1 MPAEKPPSPSR
12 PLRGSQDAAAFYDQ
26 VAAVYDQ
33 QFAHPPAYT
42 LQQVRWLARLCPPG
56 PLLDLGCGSGRM
68 LGPLRAAGFA
78 PVVGL
83 DCSRQMLRL
92 ARRAC
97 PAAPLVLADAGRGL
111 PLRSHSFATIVSL
124 HSSLIHLT
132 QPGDPTRLLA
142 EALRVLRPGGL
153 LVLEL
158 PHPRSYPPEAA
169 PGRWRDFAEGI
180 RCRRVEHGLEE
191 LCLDELGG
199 LSTRVRLWEIADL
212 RRWFQG
218 WARVEVHPGFVGGRF
233 DPHQG
238 SIMVVVAGK
247 GRA

>member
-1 MPAEKPPSPSR
+1 MPVEKPPSPSR

-42 LQQVRWLARLCPPG
+42 FQQTRWLARACPPG

-68 LGPLRAAGFA
+68 LGPLSQAGFH

-83 DCSRQMLRL
+83 DCSWQMLRL

-97 PAAPLVLADAGRGL
+97 PAAPLLLADAGRGL
-111 PLRSHSFATIVSL
+111 PLGPGSIASIVSL

-132 QPGDPTRLLA
+132 RPGDPPRLVA
-142 EALRVLRPGGL
+142 EAFRVLRPGGI
-153 LVLEL
+153 LVMEL

-169 PGRWRDFAEGI
+169 PGRWREFAEGI
-180 RCRRVEHGLEE
+180 SCRRVGDGLEE
-191 LCLDELGG
+191 LRLDELGG
-199 LSTRVRLWEIADL
+199 LSTRVRLWELNDL
-212 RRWFQG
+212 RLWFQG
-218 WARVEVHPGFVGGRF
+218 WYRAEVHPGFMGGRF
-233 DPHQG
+233 DPHKG
-238 SIMVVVAGK
+238 SIMVVVACK
-247 GRA
+247 

>member
-1 MPAEKPPSPSR
+1 MPLEKPLPSAR
-12 PLRGSQDAAAFYDQ
+12 PGQGAQSTAAFYDQ
-26 VAAVYDQ
+26 VAPVYDQ

-42 LQQVRWLARLCPPG
+42 FQQARWLARVCPPG

-68 LGPLRAAGFA
+68 LGPLSEAGFA
-78 PVVGL
+78 PVAGL
-83 DCSRQMLRL
+83 DCSPSMLGL

-97 PAAPLVLADAGRGL
+97 PDAPLVLADASQGL
-111 PLRSHSFATIVSL
+111 PLRSASFASIVSL

-132 QPGDPTRLLA
+132 RPGDPPRLLA

-158 PHPRSYPPEAA
+158 PHPHSYPPEAA
-169 PGRWRDFAEGI
+169 PGRWRDFSEGI

-191 LCLDELGG
+191 LRLDELGG
-199 LSTRVRLWEIADL
+199 LTTRVRLWELDDL

-218 WARVEVHPGFVGGRF
+218 WARVEVHPGFAGGRF
-233 DPHQG
+233 DPRQG

-247 GRA
+247 GRG